1 MADLTNALA
10 AARNALTT
18 EIAALEKFSHG
29 LDEKLSDALDLLV
42 NVKGHVVITGLGKS
56 GLVGAKISASLA
68 STGTPSFFMHAADA
82 LHGDSGALTPDDL
95 LIAISNSG
103 ETTEVVAIAKMA
115 KQWGNKVIA
124 ITAKHESSLAT
135 TADALLNI
143 AFDKEADPL
152 NLAPTTSTTLT
163 IALGDALASALME
176 HKNFTSAD
184 FGKRHPGGSL
194 GKATNK

>member
-1 MADLTNALA
+1 MTDLTNALA

-18 EIAALEKFSHG
+18 EISALEVLASG
-29 LDEKLSDALDLLV
+29 LDEKISDALDLLV
-42 NVKGHVVITGLGKS
+42 ETKGHVVITGLGKS
-56 GLVGAKISASLA
+56 GLVGAKISATLA

-82 LHGDSGALTPDDL
+82 LHGDSGALTPGDL

-103 ETTEVVAIAKMA
+103 ETAEVVVIAKMA

-124 ITAKHESSLAT
+124 ITARHESSLAT

-143 AFDKEADPL
+143 AFEKEADPL

-163 IALGDALASALME
+163 LALGDAIASALMV
-176 HKNFTSAD
+176 HKNFTPAD
-184 FGKRHPGGSL
+184 FGKRHPGGAL

>member
-18 EIAALEKFSHG
+18 EIAALEKFASG
-29 LDEKLSDALDLLV
+29 LDEKISDALDLLV
-42 NVKGHVVITGLGKS
+42 ETKGHVVVTGLGKS
-56 GLVGAKISASLA
+56 GLVGAKISATLA

-82 LHGDSGALTPDDL
+82 LHGDSGALTPGDL

-103 ETTEVVAIAKMA
+103 ETAEVVAIAKMA

-124 ITAKHESSLAT
+124 ITAKHASALAT
-135 TADALLNI
+135 TSDAILNI

-163 IALGDALASALME
+163 IALGDALASALMAY
-176 HKNFTSAD
+176 KNFTSAD
-184 FGKRHPGGSL
+184 FGKRHPGGAL

>member
-10 AARNALTT
+10 AARNTLTT
-18 EIAALEKFSHG
+18 EIAALEKFASG
-29 LDEKLSDALDLLV
+29 LDEKISDALDLLV
-42 NVKGHVVITGLGKS
+42 ETKGHVVVTGLGKS
-56 GLVGAKISASLA
+56 GLVGAKISATLA

-82 LHGDSGALTPDDL
+82 LHGDSGALTPGDL

-103 ETTEVVAIAKMA
+103 ETAEVVAIAKMA

-124 ITAKHESSLAT
+124 ITAKNESSLAT
-135 TADALLNI
+135 TSDALLNI

-163 IALGDALASALME
+163 IALGDALASALMV

-184 FGKRHPGGSL
+184 FGKRHPGGAL

>member
-18 EIAALEKFSHG
+18 EIAALEKFASG
-29 LDEKLSDALDLLV
+29 LDEKISDALDLLV
-42 NVKGHVVITGLGKS
+42 ETKGHVVVTGLGKS
-56 GLVGAKISASLA
+56 GLVGAKISATLA

-82 LHGDSGALTPDDL
+82 LHGDSGALTPGDL

-103 ETTEVVAIAKMA
+103 ETAEVVAIAKMA

-124 ITAKHESSLAT
+124 ITANHESSLAT
-135 TADALLNI
+135 TSDALLNI

-163 IALGDALASALME
+163 IALGDALASALMV

-184 FGKRHPGGSL
+184 FGKRHPGGAL